1 MRLPRMTIRRWMIA
15 VAVVACILT
24 LLESPPAGFVLI
36 WVVCG
41 VVQAHICWERLR
53 GRRRRAAWSF
63 GITSLATSAS
73 VASLS
78 IYALNTWGMLG
89 MFLASLCGIPL
100 TLGFGA
106 AWADTSTR
114 PDTATRRSPILAWAL
129 VLVLGILPLT
139 ILLTSWP
146 FHLAFLASRPAMDRL
161 ADRIAGGQRIA
172 SPEWAGLFRVVA
184 TAVDPSSGNICLV
197 IDLDPSG
204 RSGFVRLGAAPKAP
218 TGRPSGPF
226 YNVYLDL
233 KLCAEWKYECED

>member
-1 MRLPRMTIRRWMIA
+1 MRLPRMTLRRWMFA
-15 VAVVACILT
+15 AAVVACILT
-24 LLESPPAGFVLI
+24 LLESPPAGFGLT

-41 VVQAHICWERLR
+41 VVQADACWERLR

-78 IYALNTWGMLG
+78 IYALNIWGMLG
-89 MFLASLCGIPL
+89 MFLASLFGIPL

-106 AWADTSTR
+106 AWAETSTR
-114 PDTATRRSPILAWAL
+114 PDAAPRRSPIPAWAL
-129 VLVLGILPLT
+129 VLVLGTLPIT
-139 ILLTSWP
+139 ILLTLWP

-184 TAVDPSSGNICLV
+184 TAVDPSSGNIGL
-197 IDLDPSG
+197 IIHPDPSG
-204 RSGFVRLGAAPKAP
+204 RSGFVRVGAALRAP

-226 YNVYLDL
+226 YNLYFDL
-233 KLCAEWKYECED
+233 ELCDEWRYECED